1 MICIN
6 IHGGSMN
13 DLDLVI
19 IEKIRRDRQAEEET
33 KRVHLELPVYDNYY
47 ANKNTRKE
55 KESKRVIIIDL

>member
-1 MICIN
+1 
-6 IHGGSMN
+6 MN

-47 ANKNTRKE
+47 ANKNARKE